1 MVFFYSR
8 EEINQKQ
15 KREQKGLP
23 VNSDDESPVEPWVR
37 GHAHIVFRRGRG
49 ESRGYTSIIHMHV
62 DFFYLMISSRTRNQ
76 NSYYV
81 DINTWCVVFHIDE
94 HVMCGLSYWW
104 THACV
109 SFVLAL
115 CCNALAFSRNE
126 ISKFSKLIFWI
137 LLVVYNIKWLI
148 STTCQVVGYFFI
160 SISDKVLWLS

>member
-1 MVFFYSR
+1 MW
-8 EEINQKQ
+8 I
-15 KREQKGLP
+15 
-23 VNSDDESPVEPWVR
+23 
-37 GHAHIVFRRGRG
+37 
-49 ESRGYTSIIHMHV
+49 
-62 DFFYLMISSRTRNQ
+62 
-76 NSYYV
+76 YV

-104 THACV
+104 TRACV

-160 SISDKVLWLS
+160 SISDKVLWLIKLIWVLGLKIIWLLVPSSQFEVCSIWQSLHGYQEFKKISKIAVFPFHIYNWTYMPIKILPPYINFDFKN

>member
-1 MVFFYSR
+1 M
-8 EEINQKQ
+8 
-15 KREQKGLP
+15 
-23 VNSDDESPVEPWVR
+23 NSDDESPAEPWVR

-49 ESRGYTSIIHMHV
+49 ESRGYTSILHMHV
-62 DFFYLMISSRTRNQ
+62 DFFLFNDFFKDLKSKQLLCTIMWI
-76 NSYYV
+76 YV
-81 DINTWCVVFHIDE
+81 DINTWGVVFHIDE

-104 THACV
+104 TRACV

-160 SISDKVLWLS
+160 SISDKVLWFS